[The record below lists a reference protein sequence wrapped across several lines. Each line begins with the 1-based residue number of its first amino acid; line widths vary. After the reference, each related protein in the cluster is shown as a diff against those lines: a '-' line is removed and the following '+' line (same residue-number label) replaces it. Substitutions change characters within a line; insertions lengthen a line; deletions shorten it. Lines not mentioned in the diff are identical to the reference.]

1 MDKQE
6 IIKNVSNND
15 SIQTTKKTSKKAVKC
30 IPSMPFEDAF
40 IIAKGIW
47 ECASGQKVRRITLF
61 DHLGKSPESGPS
73 RSLIT
78 ASSKYGLTAGG
89 YQAEYL
95 ELTETGSKAV
105 NPDSPFREALLAKF
119 QLAIQSNSFF
129 EHLYDTYKS
138 MKLPTNKVME
148 DCVTEFGLEEHEA
161 KQCVETFIVNAKYVG
176 LIKTFS
182 GAQRIIT
189 IEHLIEETDQSH
201 LSDVSHGSETAKLDI
216 STRKND
222 SITADTTN
230 RIEYDKI
237 CFYITPIGEDGSE
250 QRKHSDMLL
259 ECIVIPVLEQYDLKA
274 VRTDQID
281 KPGIITHQILD
292 YITKSKMVIADLSY
306 HNPNV
311 FYELAV
317 RHMKGLPAIH
327 ISRSADKI
335 PFDIGNF
342 RTVSLDMTDI
352 YSFVPQIETY
362 KSQISS
368 QLRSLLD
375 ANGEA
380 DNPISSYLNR

>member
-1 MDKQE
+1 MLMAKNEKQSKVTDNVLTQAPPKTNKKA
-6 IIKNVSNND
+6 IKN
-15 SIQTTKKTSKKAVKC
+15 
-30 IPSMPFEDAF
+30 IPTMPFEDAF

-78 ASSKYGLTAGG
+78 ASSKYGLTTGG

-95 ELTETGSKAV
+95 ELTETGSKASD
-105 NPDSPFREALLAKF
+105 PDATFKDTTLAKF
-119 QLAIQSNSFF
+119 QLAIQSNSYFA
-129 EHLYDTYKS
+129 HLYDTYKT

-148 DCVTEFGLEEHEA
+148 DCIAEFGLEEHEV
-161 KQCVETFIVNAKYVG
+161 KQCVETFIVNAKYIG
-176 LIKTFS
+176 LIKTLS
-182 GAQRIIT
+182 GAQRIIS
-189 IEHLIEETDQSH
+189 IEHLLEESETNFSIENGRTSEYDAKVT
-201 LSDVSHGSETAKLDI
+201 SDVTAEKKAVN
-216 STRKND
+216 S
-222 SITADTTN
+222 
-230 RIEYDKI
+230 IEYDKV

-259 ECIVIPVLEQYDLKA
+259 ECLVSPVLEQFGLTA
-274 VRTDQID
+274 VRADQIE
-281 KPGIITHQILD
+281 KPGIITNQILD

-342 RTVSLDMTDI
+342 RTISLDMTDI

-362 KSQISS
+362 KSQISA
-368 QLRSLLD
+368 QLRSLLE

-380 DNPISSYLNR
+380 DNPISAYLNK

>member
-1 MDKQE
+1 MAKGKETISTKTDTGSA
-6 IIKNVSNND
+6 IKKSNKR
-15 SIQTTKKTSKKAVKC
+15 SVKN
-30 IPSMPFEDAF
+30 IPTMPFEDAF

-47 ECASGQKVRRITLF
+47 ECASGQKVRRLTLF

-73 RSLIT
+73 RSLVT
-78 ASSKYGLTAGG
+78 ASSKYGLTSGG
-89 YQAEYL
+89 NQAEYI
-95 ELTETGSKAV
+95 ELTEMGSKAS
-105 NPDSPFREALLAKF
+105 NPDGSIRDVVFAKF
-119 QLAIQSNSFF
+119 QLAIQSNSYFA
-129 EHLYDTYKS
+129 HLYDTYKN

-148 DCVTEFGLEEHEA
+148 DCVTELGLEEHEV

-176 LIKTFS
+176 LIKTLS

-189 IEHLIEETDQSH
+189 IEHLLEESETNLSLENDH
-201 LSDVSHGSETAKLDI
+201 LSEYDDKVANNAVIEKKVVNS
-216 STRKND
+216 
-222 SITADTTN
+222 
-230 RIEYDKI
+230 IEYDKV

-259 ECIVIPVLEQYDLKA
+259 ECLVSPVLEQFGLTA
-274 VRTDQID
+274 VRADQIE
-281 KPGIITHQILD
+281 KPGIITNQILD

-317 RHMKGLPAIH
+317 RHMKGLPTIH

-342 RTVSLDMTDI
+342 RTISLDMTDI

-362 KSQISS
+362 KSQISA
-368 QLRSLLD
+368 QLRSLLE

-380 DNPISSYLNR
+380 DNPISAYLNK

>member
-1 MDKQE
+1 MAKGKETISTKTDTGSA
-6 IIKNVSNND
+6 IKKSNKR
-15 SIQTTKKTSKKAVKC
+15 SVKN
-30 IPSMPFEDAF
+30 IPTMPFEDAF

-47 ECASGQKVRRITLF
+47 ECASGQKVRRLTLF

-73 RSLIT
+73 RSLVT
-78 ASSKYGLTAGG
+78 ASSKYGLTSGG
-89 YQAEYL
+89 NQAEYI
-95 ELTETGSKAV
+95 ELTEMGSKAS
-105 NPDSPFREALLAKF
+105 NPDGSNRDVVFAKF
-119 QLAIQSNSFF
+119 QLAIQSNSYFA
-129 EHLYDTYKS
+129 HLYDTYKN

-148 DCVTEFGLEEHEA
+148 DCVTELGLEEHEV

-176 LIKTFS
+176 LIKTLS

-189 IEHLIEETDQSH
+189 IEHLLEESETNLSFENDH
-201 LSDVSHGSETAKLDI
+201 LSEYDDKVANNAVIEKKVVNS
-216 STRKND
+216 
-222 SITADTTN
+222 
-230 RIEYDKI
+230 IEYDKV

-259 ECIVIPVLEQYDLKA
+259 ECLVSPVLEQFGLTA
-274 VRTDQID
+274 VRADQIE
-281 KPGIITHQILD
+281 KPGIITNQILD

-342 RTVSLDMTDI
+342 RTISLDMTDI

-362 KSQISS
+362 KSQISA
-368 QLRSLLD
+368 QLRSLLE

-380 DNPISSYLNR
+380 DNPISAYLNK

>member
-1 MDKQE
+1 MAKGKETISTKTDTGSA
-6 IIKNVSNND
+6 IKKSNKR
-15 SIQTTKKTSKKAVKC
+15 SVKN
-30 IPSMPFEDAF
+30 IPTMPFEDAF

-47 ECASGQKVRRITLF
+47 ECASGQKVRRLTLF

-73 RSLIT
+73 RSLVT
-78 ASSKYGLTAGG
+78 ASSKYGLTSGG
-89 YQAEYL
+89 NQAEYI
-95 ELTETGSKAV
+95 ELTEMGSKAS
-105 NPDSPFREALLAKF
+105 NPDGSIRDVVFAKF
-119 QLAIQSNSFF
+119 QLAIQSNSYFA
-129 EHLYDTYKS
+129 HLYDTYKN

-148 DCVTEFGLEEHEA
+148 DCVTELGLEEHEV

-176 LIKTFS
+176 LIKTLS

-189 IEHLIEETDQSH
+189 IEHLLEE
-201 LSDVSHGSETAKLDI
+201 SETNL
-216 STRKND
+216 SLEND
-222 SITADTTN
+222 HLLEYDDKVANNAVIEKKVVNS
-230 RIEYDKI
+230 IEYDKV

-259 ECIVIPVLEQYDLKA
+259 ECLVSPVLEQFGLTA
-274 VRTDQID
+274 VRADQIE
-281 KPGIITHQILD
+281 KPGIITNQILD

-317 RHMKGLPAIH
+317 RHMKGLPTIH

-342 RTVSLDMTDI
+342 RTISLDMTDI

-362 KSQISS
+362 KSQISA
-368 QLRSLLD
+368 QLRSLLE

-380 DNPISSYLNR
+380 DNPISAYLNK

>member
-1 MDKQE
+1 
-6 IIKNVSNND
+6 
-15 SIQTTKKTSKKAVKC
+15 
-30 IPSMPFEDAF
+30 
-40 IIAKGIW
+40 
-47 ECASGQKVRRITLF
+47 
-61 DHLGKSPESGPS
+61 
-73 RSLIT
+73 
-78 ASSKYGLTAGG
+78 
-89 YQAEYL
+89 
-95 ELTETGSKAV
+95 
-105 NPDSPFREALLAKF
+105 
-119 QLAIQSNSFF
+119 
-129 EHLYDTYKS
+129 
-138 MKLPTNKVME
+138 
-148 DCVTEFGLEEHEA
+148 
-161 KQCVETFIVNAKYVG
+161 
-176 LIKTFS
+176 
-182 GAQRIIT
+182 
-189 IEHLIEETDQSH
+189 
-201 LSDVSHGSETAKLDI
+201 
-216 STRKND
+216 
-222 SITADTTN
+222 
-230 RIEYDKI
+230 
-237 CFYITPIGEDGSE
+237 
-250 QRKHSDMLL
+250 MLL

-274 VRTDQID
+274 VRADQID